1 MELSPDVSALIE
13 GLVQEIGTLRGEIA
27 ALRAENSALRSENAA
42 LRVENAA
49 LREEVA
55 ALRRRLGQD
64 SSNSGKPP
72 SSDGLAKKPRI
83 AGSLRGISG
92 KQSGGQPGHRGDTL
106 RLVANP
112 DKIERHEATQCV
124 HCQAGLTAAM
134 ATRVEKRQVFEM
146 PQPRLEVTEHQASIY
161 TCACCRGVTSA
172 AFPADVT
179 AHVQYGPRIRAAAIY
194 LNAQHLVPEDRVGE
208 IMHDLFGA
216 ALLCPASIAAWSELK
231 AQEWVLVEAH
241 IAAQVAAAAVRHL
254 DETGFRIG
262 GKTRWLHTASTTA
275 LTYYRVSEQRGA
287 MLDTLRGG
295 VIVHDHFKPYF
306 TLPEVEHALCNA
318 HHLRELKALID
329 IEKEPWARKM
339 SRLLV
344 RAAKQVD
351 RAVAQ
356 GKTALVAGCARRI
369 VSVYDAIVRRGL
381 AFHEAQPALA
391 RRAGARGRSPKR
403 IGHNLLERLR
413 DFKPAV
419 LRFVFD
425 FAVPFT
431 NNQAEQ
437 DIRMMKVKMKISG
450 GFRTWGGAQTFA
462 TLRSI
467 LSTARKQGANILRT
481 LTAPPAVLI
490 IELSG

>member
-1 MELSPDVSALIE
+1 MVCSPDVDALIE
-13 GLVQEIGTLRGEIA
+13 GLLRETA
-27 ALRAENSALRSENAA
+27 ALRKDIAGLRLENAV
-42 LRVENAA
+42 LKQ
-49 LREEVA
+49 EVA
-55 ALRRRLGQD
+55 DLRRRLGKD
-64 SSNSGKPP
+64 SSNSSQPP
-72 SSDGLAKKPRI
+72 SSDGPAKKQRI
-83 AGSLRGISG
+83 AGSLRGVSG
-92 KQSGGQPGHRGDTL
+92 KKSGGQPGHRGDTL
-106 RLVANP
+106 RPVSKP
-112 DKIERHEATQCV
+112 DKIERHEATQCG

-146 PQPRLEVTEHQASIY
+146 PRPRLEVTEHQAHIY
-161 TCACCRGVTSA
+161 TCAGCRGVTRA

-216 ALLCPASIAAWSELK
+216 ALLCPASIAGWGELK
-231 AQEWVLVEAH
+231 AQEWAVVEAH
-241 IAAQVAAAAVRHL
+241 IAAQVATAAVRHL

-262 GKTRWLHTASTTA
+262 GKTRWLHTASTAT
-275 LTYYRVSEQRGA
+275 LTYYRVSEQRGE
-287 MLDTLRGG
+287 MFGDLRGG

-306 TLPEVEHALCNA
+306 TLAEVEHALCNA

-344 RAAKQVD
+344 RAAK
-351 RAVAQ
+351 RAERAIAQ
-356 GKTALVAGCARRI
+356 GKTELVAGCARRI
-369 VSVYDAIVRRGL
+369 VAVFDEILRRGF
-381 AFHEAQPALA
+381 AFHQAQPPLA

-403 IGHNLLERLR
+403 VGHNLLGRLH
-413 DFKPAV
+413 DHKTEV

-437 DIRMMKVKMKISG
+437 DIRMMKVKMKVSG
-450 GFRTWGGAQTFA
+450 GFRTQTGAETFA
-462 TLRSI
+462 TLRSV
-467 LSTARKQGANILRT
+467 LSTARKQGMNILRA
-481 LTAPPAVLI
+481 LTAAPASLI
-490 IELSG
+490 QDWSG

>member
-1 MELSPDVSALIE
+1 MVLSPDVTALIE
-13 GLVQEIGTLRGEIA
+13 ALHAEIA
-27 ALRAENSALRSENAA
+27 ALKQ
-42 LRVENAA
+42 
-49 LREEVA
+49 EVA
-55 ALRRRLGQD
+55 DLRRRLGKD
-64 SSNSGKPP
+64 SSNSSKPP
-72 SSDGLAKKPRI
+72 SSDGPAKKPRI

-92 KQSGGQPGHRGDTL
+92 KKSGGQPGHRGDTL
-106 RLVANP
+106 RPVANP
-112 DKIERHEATQCV
+112 DKIERHAATQCG
-124 HCQAGLTAAM
+124 HCRAALTAAM
-134 ATRVEKRQVFEM
+134 ATRVETRQVFEM

-161 TCACCRGVTSA
+161 TCACCRGETRA

-194 LNAQHLVPEDRVGE
+194 LNAQHLIPEDRVGE

-216 ALLCPASIAAWSELK
+216 PLLCPASIAAWGEHK
-231 AQEWVLVEAH
+231 AREWAAVEAE
-241 IAAQVAAAAVRHL
+241 IAQRVAIAAVRHL

-262 GKTRWLHTASTTA
+262 GKTRWLHTVSTA
-275 LTYYRVSEQRGA
+275 AMTYYRVCEQRGA
-287 MLDTLRGG
+287 MFDALHGG

-306 TLPEVEHALCNA
+306 TLGEVEHALCNA

-329 IEKEPWARKM
+329 IEKEPWAKKM

-356 GKTALVAGCARRI
+356 GKIALATRCARRI
-369 VSVYDAIVRRGL
+369 VAVYDAIVRRGL

-391 RRAGARGRSPKR
+391 RLPGARGRSPKR
-403 IGHNLLERLR
+403 VGHNLLERLR
-413 DFKPAV
+413 DHKAAV

-450 GFRTWGGAQTFA
+450 GFRTWGGAQTFT
-462 TLRSI
+462 TLRSV
-467 LSTARKQGANILRT
+467 LSTARKQGRNVLRT
-481 LTAPPAVLI
+481 LTAPPATLVQQ
-490 IELSG
+490 LSG